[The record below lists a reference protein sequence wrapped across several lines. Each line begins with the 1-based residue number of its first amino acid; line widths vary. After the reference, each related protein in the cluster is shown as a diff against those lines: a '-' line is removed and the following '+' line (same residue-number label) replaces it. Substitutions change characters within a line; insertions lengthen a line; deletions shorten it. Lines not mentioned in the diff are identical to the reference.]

1 MKKQL
6 LSTSALVAAGLVALS
21 TGAEAQTAPGSS
33 PITMSLGGFM
43 RQHFGYVDQDN
54 VTGIGAPSSLT
65 GKPAGIVQWSDTEIY
80 FLGKTTLSNGI
91 AIGVRVELEGNTSTD
106 MIDESFLTME
116 GTFGT
121 VHLGSTDNAAQKMV
135 YTAPSAWSGGSYA
148 NAAGTP
154 GAGGASGG
162 FPSTGTGTGLTGT
175 LAMGEDD
182 SNLISYFTP
191 RIEGFQ
197 LGYSY
202 IPQLPQDDNVA
213 LNGGENYARGQ
224 AVGVN
229 FVRNLAGVDVS
240 LSAGY
245 MKWNKPESTTLLNS
259 ATLKDPKAW
268 TIGGQLG
275 YAGFK
280 VGGGYGKVKDFM
292 VLSGS
297 TPAGGTQA
305 SGTASAGNSGDGD
318 AWEYGITYT
327 FGPTTVGITG
337 NSGRYQAQTANAAM
351 DHQET
356 WRLEG
361 TYILGPGVNF
371 TASLYQSDV
380 KGEKGPQSNG
390 VAPADFDGDNNKVTG
405 IVAAVALS
413 F

>member
-43 RQHFGYVDQDN
+43 RQHFGYVDQDD
-54 VTGIGAPSSLT
+54 VLGLSSPATVT
-65 GKPAGIVQWSDTEIY
+65 GKPAHVVQWSDTEIY

-106 MIDESFLTME
+106 MIDESFMQIE

-121 VHLGSTDNAAQKMV
+121 IHLGSTDNAAQKMV
-135 YTAPSAWSGGSYA
+135 YTAPSAWTGGSYA
-148 NAAGTP
+148 NGAGTP
-154 GAGGASGG
+154 AAAGIAGMS
-162 FPSTGTGTGLTGT
+162 PTNTGTGLTGT

-202 IPQLPQDDNVA
+202 IPQIQQDNNVA
-213 LNGGENYARGQ
+213 LNAGASYGRGNSL
-224 AVGVN
+224 GLN
-229 FVRNLAGVDVS
+229 FVRNIAGVDVN

-245 MKWNKPESTTLLNS
+245 MQWKKPDNTAVFNT
-259 ATLKDPKAW
+259 ATLQDPKAW
-268 TIGGQLG
+268 TVGGQLG

-280 VGGGYGKVKDFM
+280 VGGGYGKVEDYM
-292 VLSGS
+292 QI
-297 TPAGGTQA
+297 TAAAAGATAAVGT
-305 SGTASAGNSGDGD
+305 TATNSGDGD
-318 AWEYGITYT
+318 AYEYGITYT

-337 NSGRYQAQTANAAM
+337 NSGRMQSTTTNPGM

-361 TYILGPGVNF
+361 SYVLGPGVSF
-371 TASLYQSDV
+371 TASLYQSEA
-380 KGEKGPQSNG
+380 KGERAANVQGTASG
-390 VAPADFDGDNNKVTG
+390 VDTDNNKVTG
-405 IVAAVALS
+405 LVAAVALS